1 MDKGFS
7 FGDDDNVGEL
17 EDLDKLKDDLESTKQ
32 LLELEVRSKALL
44 EKDNKRLQHEIER
57 LKVEFANVKTAGTE
71 SQAPPDILNNI
82 LTRERKESIS
92 KERRDSMIEK
102 RKSLADN
109 QISDIIAS
117 SQQPTKVI
125 TEEVPEEVT
134 ETTESKSLFKREF
147 HLIYMIHKSP
157 LKYLQFAVKFYS
169 FSPPKRTLKLA

>member
-1 MDKGFS
+1 MRMSKNSNQRNTFKKNQRKNLRTNQNMKS
-7 FGDDDNVGEL
+7 QNWKRKNVGEM
-17 EDLDKLKDDLESTKQ
+17 EDLDKMRDDLEATKQ

-57 LKVEFANVKTAGTE
+57 LKVEFANVKMVGTE
-71 SQAPPDILNNI
+71 NQAPPDILNNI

-102 RKSLADN
+102 RKSMADN

-117 SQQPTKVI
+117 SQAPNKVI

-134 ETTESKSLFKREF
+134 LKEI
-147 HLIYMIHKSP
+147 LIW
-157 LKYLQFAVKFYS
+157 L
-169 FSPPKRTLKLA
+169 

>member
-1 MDKGFS
+1 MAGIKAFKRQITKEEKLDKGFS

-17 EDLDKLKDDLESTKQ
+17 EDLDKLKDDLEATKQ

-44 EKDNKRLQHEIER
+44 EKDNKRLQQEIER

-71 SQAPPDILNNI
+71 NQAPPDILNNI

-109 QISDIIAS
+109 QISDIISS
-117 SQQPTKVI
+117 SQAPNKVI

-134 ETTESKSLFKREF
+134 LKEI
-147 HLIYMIHKSP
+147 LI
-157 LKYLQFAVKFYS
+157 
-169 FSPPKRTLKLA
+169 